1 MRASALNHHD
11 VWSARGLSSREDLL
25 PMILGC
31 DAAGTDPDGNPVIM
45 HTVDVRGKIVA
56 TP

>member
-45 HTVDVRGKIVA
+45 HTVDVRGKSVA